1 MEKYLEMLKSH
12 GAALAIKTDAATVVT
27 APWTLYKC
35 QYGCDMYGTNLKC
48 PPYTPTWRETRDM
61 LSDFTTAI
69 LFMAHNT
76 NQVNTLAVDLSR
88 QLFLDDYYKVIAF
101 GADACTRCQTCTL
114 TTCVRPG
121 ETLPGMDACGIDV
134 YATVRA
140 NGLTLHTL
148 KDKASVPDHYG
159 LILVE

>member
-12 GAALAIKTDAATVVT
+12 GAALAIKIDAATVVT

-69 LFMAHNT
+69 LFMT
-76 NQVNTLAVDLSR
+76 SWGLSTTQIMSCRRDLS
-88 QLFLDDYYKVIAF
+88 
-101 GADACTRCQTCTL
+101 
-114 TTCVRPG
+114 
-121 ETLPGMDACGIDV
+121 
-134 YATVRA
+134 
-140 NGLTLHTL
+140 LHIWQG
-148 KDKASVPDHYG
+148 S
-159 LILVE
+159 